1 MSNEQDHRK
10 EFASWLNNQLSLRG
24 WTQGKLINQ
33 SGINEEDRL
42 SSAAVSRYSTG
53 KMLPDLASCKK
64 IAHAFGIPVEMV
76 WAKAGFIDTFP
87 ETTDW
92 IQRAIN
98 DLAYAV
104 DAGQLSE
111 DGRAAIVAQILRE
124 RRLQELEPS
133 KQ

>member
-1 MSNEQDHRK
+1 MSTEQDHRK
-10 EFASWLNNQLSLRG
+10 EFASWLNNQLSMRG
-24 WTQGKLINQ
+24 WTQGKLISQ
-33 SGINEEDRL
+33 SGIDDNDRL

-64 IAHAFGIPVEMV
+64 IAHAFGVPIELV
-76 WAKAGFIDTFP
+76 WAKAGFIDTFS
-87 ETTDW
+87 EQTDW
-92 IQRAIN
+92 IQQAIN
-98 DLAYAV
+98 NLAYAV

-111 DGRAAIVAQILRE
+111 DGRMAIVAQILRE